1 MLSNDELTRG
11 VPFIL
16 QLREAAGGR
25 STWMETLR
33 GEIARRWYEIYRQS
47 DWATLRREATGVF
60 HHRVTAAEAERVRHA
75 GRCVVIRTD
84 LVDASELRPAGAN

>member
-25 STWMETLR
+25 PTWMEMLR
-33 GEIARRWYEIYRQS
+33 GEIARRWYEIYRRS
-47 DWATLRREATGVF
+47 DWATLRQEATGVF
-60 HHRVTAAEAERVRHA
+60 HHRVAAAEAERVRQA

-84 LVDASELRPAGAN
+84 FVDASELQPAGVN